1 MELMQISEQ
10 IVKKIK
16 EIDTIRAEL
25 KKRGEDKALTASDY
39 DRNIAMTLM
48 GLENGKAYNI
58 GDDVVQNPPKSIME
72 KLARGLCWQ
81 EKLEMDKAEA
91 NYKSVVSNLDAVKS
105 QLNALQSLNRNLD

>member
-1 MELMQISEQ
+1 MDLIQISEQ

-16 EIDTIRAEL
+16 EIDIIRGEL
-25 KKRGEDKALTASDY
+25 KIRGENKAQTASNY
-39 DRNIAMTLM
+39 DRAIALLLM
-48 GLENGKAYNI
+48 GMKNGQEYVLAGCKI
-58 GDDVVQNPPKSIME
+58 INPPASIMD
-72 KLARGLCWQ
+72 KVARGICWQ

>member
-10 IVKKIK
+10 IVKKIN